1 MNYRLV
7 KKQAF
12 QHIFPVSFVTEGS
25 PFLTYAKFYVRT
37 KWMIPIRAVSEF
49 QDQTQFHDV
58 KINFFY
64 TNFYQPKKQIQNG

>member
-12 QHIFPVSFVTEGS
+12 QDIFPVSFVTEGS

-37 KWMIPIRAVSEF
+37 K
-49 QDQTQFHDV
+49 
-58 KINFFY
+58 
-64 TNFYQPKKQIQNG
+64 